1 MGTSAAAA
9 KRHGPMVAVVV
20 LLGAAL
26 IAASSALE
34 NEGHLIPF
42 GVGATVVVGLIALAA
57 TWNRLALAFGLLVGT
72 GIAAF
77 AVGLA
82 LTLTVDGAEGWLD
95 CGGPCSTLQN
105 ATGAGLRLDARG
117 TRASGNACHRS
128 GAHNR
133 KALGS
138 GLARPPGRPR
148 AATSR
153 AE

>member
-42 GVGATVVVGLIALAA
+42 GVGAAVVVGLIALAA

-105 ATGAGLRLDARG
+105 ATG
-117 TRASGNACHRS
+117 S
-128 GAHNR
+128 
-133 KALGS
+133 ALVYGS
-138 GLARPPGRPR
+138 MLAVLVL
-148 AATSR
+148 AATPVIAAAR
-153 AE
+153 TIGRRWAEA